1 MTLNLLKRRDLSG
14 PLSTPQM
21 DGQWDALEDNDTE
34 IRGLING
41 KAASNDARF
50 GVATSFAPNTSFGE
64 FSTDSD
70 GLVTFENSTLV
81 RWEDGT
87 THVPGSIVVAAD
99 EDGETALITGV
110 PSTPAT
116 GKQLLDGDSDT
127 DEVTAQ
133 SFGEAVTPKTGNIAA
148 NALAIDLTDDDAGL
162 NWSETILSNTT
173 ITIVDIPDL
182 WLGAHM
188 IRLLFTSSGSAH
200 TLTFNDTTEVKF
212 VDATG
217 VTRPTAVPATAG
229 HTLVIVLDLLPGATK
244 KRAVIVNAY
253 TIASA

>member
-1 MTLNLLKRRDLSG
+1 MTLVTRTGKGSPLTIADHDGNL
-14 PLSTPQM
+14 QHFV
-21 DGQWDALEDNDTE
+21 DADAALQTQID
-34 IRGLING
+34 G

-50 GVATSFAPNTSFGE
+50 GVATSLAPSTSFG
-64 FSTDSD
+64 FFATDSD
-70 GLVTFENSTLV
+70 GVASVANSDV
-81 RWEDGT
+81 VVWQDGT
-87 THVPGSIVVAAD
+87 THVPGSIVVAGD
-99 EDGETALITGV
+99 DDGEVELITGV

-148 NALAIDLTDDDAGL
+148 NVLTIDLTDDDAGI

-173 ITIVDIPDL
+173 ITIPDIPDL

-188 IRLLFTSSGSAH
+188 IRIILTSSGTAH
-200 TLTFNDTTEVKF
+200 TLGFTDSTDVKF
-212 VDATG
+212 VDAVGT
-217 VTRPTAVPATAG
+217 TRPTAMPATAG
-229 HTLVIVLDLLPGATK
+229 HTLVVVLDLLPGATK

-253 TIASA
+253 TIAAT